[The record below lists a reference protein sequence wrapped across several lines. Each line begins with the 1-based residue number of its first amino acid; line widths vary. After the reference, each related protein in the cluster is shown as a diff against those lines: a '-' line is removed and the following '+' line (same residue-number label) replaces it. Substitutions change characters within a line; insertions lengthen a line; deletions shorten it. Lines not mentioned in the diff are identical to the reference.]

1 MKQFDLDPIAILVSS
16 KRQKLFKRQCSCR
29 TASLLY
35 ATIVK
40 LMIKMFCNVAAHN
53 GSPLTFMHSLLS
65 ATAFVN
71 NRTFK
76 RTRPQHLIDSSVF
89 VFLPSNHGRCRRFNA
104 NSAILLNGEA
114 LPTTNGVAPTIM
126 SPPQTKSSLFR
137 VTAKYSATGD
147 QPQAIERLTQQLQQG
162 DKFSVLRGITGTGK
176 TFVMSHVIANIGK
189 PCLVLCHN
197 KTLAAQL
204 ARELRSFLSENAVE
218 LFVSYYNMYRPEAYI
233 EKSGTYLKKKSSVN
247 AEVDA
252 LRHRATRSLLTRNDV
267 VVVASVSCIY
277 GLGFPKEY
285 IDNSHEI
292 EVGQVVVFHE
302 FCRMLER
309 MLYTPSENDENFE
322 RGQYQIDDNFETTRK
337 IILWS
342 PHDKYPMRIEFDELQ
357 SSQAI
362 DLEIE
367 KSYIIRSIGNGN
379 EKGFTQV
386 SSTQLFP
393 AKHHIVSD
401 DSLQLAMELIEQE
414 MLEQVKVFRSSGKN
428 EEAERLQARVV
439 QDLDLLREHG
449 YCHGCENYSR
459 HFAQRDAGDPP
470 DTLLDYFGFMGK
482 RDWLLIVD
490 ESHVTLPQLSAM
502 YIGDRERKLKLVKHG
517 YRLPSALDNRPLN
530 DKEFWNRIDQAVF
543 VSATPSK
550 LELALTDQQP
560 IEMIIRPTF
569 LCDPEIEVRPSEGQ
583 LQNFLLEVR
592 KRADIGERTLAIA
605 LSQRDAEDMSGF
617 LVRSDVKSKYIHCG
631 LTTNERAEALKE
643 LQNGTIDCLVGV
655 NLLREGLDLPQVSL
669 VAIFGAD
676 KQGFLRS
683 ETAIMQTI
691 GRAARHIEGKAI
703 LYANGINQT
712 IQKCIDETNRRRS
725 MQISYNIQHGR
736 KPQSTQGTS
745 TLSIFDLAKKEI
757 DAELEFKVPVG
768 KTKAVDLSQ
777 VAEIVE
783 TLKINSVKVQSND
796 DGPDAPLEQNTAFTT
811 DHIPTSPGIYTWR
824 DADDK
829 ILYIGKAVNLRSR
842 IRSYHAKSAQHS
854 LRIKWMV
861 KKAASVSFILT
872 PSDRD
877 ALVLESNLIK
887 HYQPPY
893 NVLLKDDEHYPYIC
907 ATCGDDYPKLMIVP
921 MKTEHQS
928 PSQQLYRYFG
938 PYTNFNELNTVMDF
952 VDEKYDLR
960 GKSFEAR
967 YSSGS
972 KLEYQRLFEQMMKEV
987 FTEGHSASKQLQEL
1001 RMEYEHAGNLFESK
1015 YNTCRDVVAVGK
1027 KSDPNKE
1034 IVVVHVLQL
1043 REGLVAG
1050 RFTYTCTM
1058 PKGSISEED
1067 YADAIF
1073 TVLTT
1078 RHYTSG
1084 AESRGKFS
1092 WFPDNV
1098 LLSHMPKDIK
1108 GLRSTIREL
1117 GKTAIPKK
1125 KSIRVAGAATK
1136 GDMLEVD
1143 KRTLELAEKNA
1154 NQAAF
1159 ERSVGGM
1166 NIGIVDGSGALELAK
1181 LVGCERPP
1189 SRIEC
1194 YVSDDY
1200 FIGIFVEM
1208 IQTHS
1213 SCFLHR
1219 T

>member
-1 MKQFDLDPIAILVSS
+1 MKQPLDPISTLVSS
-16 KRQKLFKRQCSCR
+16 KHKKKYKTKCR
-29 TASLLY
+29 CCRLSLLY
-35 ATIVK
+35 VTIVK
-40 LMIKMFCNVAAHN
+40 MTVNLFGNAVLRFGYSNIYHKGVQ
-53 GSPLTFMHSLLS
+53 S
-65 ATAFVN
+65 ATTFVN

-76 RTRPQHLIDSSVF
+76 RRLPRPSDHALCRIFSV
-89 VFLPSNHGRCRRFNA
+89 
-104 NSAILLNGEA
+104 NSAVALDTELVPEA
-114 LPTTNGVAPTIM
+114 SGLSTPDTSLSLAT
-126 SPPQTKSSLFR
+126 SSLFR

-147 QPQAIERLTQQLQQG
+147 QPQAIQRLTEQLQQG

-176 TFVMSHVIANIGK
+176 TFVMSHIIANIGK

-197 KTLAAQL
+197 KTLASQL

-247 AEVDA
+247 AEIDA

-285 IDNSHEI
+285 IDNSNEI
-292 EVGQVVVFHE
+292 VVGQEVILQD
-302 FCRMLER
+302 FCMTLER
-309 MLYTPSENDENFE
+309 MLYTPSDSDENFE
-322 RGQYQIDDNFETTRK
+322 RGQYQIDDSFETARN

-342 PHDKYPMRIEFDELQ
+342 PHEKYPMRISMEEVQ
-357 SSQAI
+357 SSKAI
-362 DLEIE
+362 NSDTE
-367 KSYIIRSIGNGN
+367 KSYVITSIGNGN
-379 EKGFTQV
+379 EKGFVPV

-393 AKHHIVSD
+393 AKHHIVSNQ
-401 DSLQLAMELIEQE
+401 SLQIAIDLIEQE
-414 MLEQVKVFRSSGKN
+414 MLEQVKVFRASGKS

-439 QDLDLLREHG
+439 QDLELLREHG

-459 HFAQRDAGDPP
+459 HFAQRDAGEPP

-502 YIGDRERKLKLVKHG
+502 YLGDRERKVKLVKHG

-530 DKEFWNRIDQAVF
+530 GEEFWKRVHQAVF

-550 LELALTDQQP
+550 LELALADRQP
-560 IEMIIRPTF
+560 IDMIIRPTF
-569 LCDPEIEVRPSEGQ
+569 LCDPEIEVRSSEGQ
-583 LQNFLLEVR
+583 LQDFLVEVK
-592 KRADIGERTLAIA
+592 KRAEISERTLAVA

-617 LVRSDVKSKYIHCG
+617 LIKNDVKSKFIHCG

-669 VAIFGAD
+669 VAIFSAD

-703 LYANGINQT
+703 LYAHGINTT

-725 MQISYNIQHGR
+725 LQISYNNQNGR
-736 KPQSTQGTS
+736 TPQSTLGTS
-745 TLSIFDLAKKEI
+745 TMSIFDLAKNEI
-757 DAELEFKVPVG
+757 DAELEFKIP
-768 KTKAVDLSQ
+768 AVKRDTSTGSDLA
-777 VAEIVE
+777 VVEKFAEALNLN
-783 TLKINSVKVQSND
+783 TVKMKSND
-796 DGPDAPLEQNTAFTT
+796 YGIDSALEHKTTFTT

-824 DADDK
+824 DSDDK

-842 IRSYHAKSAQHS
+842 VRSYHAKSAQHS

-921 MKTEHQS
+921 MKTETQS
-928 PSQQLYRYFG
+928 PSQQSYRYFG
-938 PYTNFNELNTVMDF
+938 PYTNFNELNTVMDY
-952 VDEKYDLR
+952 VEDKYDLR
-960 GKSFEAR
+960 GKSFQAR
-967 YSSGS
+967 YGS
-972 KLEYQRLFEQMMKEV
+972 EGKQEYQRLFEQMMKDV
-987 FTEGHSASKQLQEL
+987 FTEGTSVSTYVQDL
-1001 RMEYEHAGNLFESK
+1001 RTEYEHAGILFESK
-1015 YNTCRDVVAVGK
+1015 YNKCRDVVAVGK
-1027 KSDPNKE
+1027 KSDPKKE
-1034 IVVVHVLQL
+1034 VVVVHILQL
-1043 REGLVAG
+1043 RDGLVAG
-1050 RFTYTCTM
+1050 RFTYSCTL
-1058 PKGSISEED
+1058 PKGGNSEED
-1067 YADAIF
+1067 FADAIHA
-1073 TVLTT
+1073 VLTT

-1084 AESRGKFS
+1084 GESRGKFS
-1092 WFPDNV
+1092 WFPDNI
-1098 LLSHMPKDIK
+1098 LLSHVPSDMK
-1108 GLRSTIREL
+1108 GLRSIVREL
-1117 GKTAIPKK
+1117 GKSATPKK
-1125 KSIRVAGAATK
+1125 SSIRVAGAATK
-1136 GDMLEVD
+1136 GDMLDVD

-1159 ERSVGGM
+1159 EKSVGGM
-1166 NIGIVDGSGALELAK
+1166 NIGIVDGSGALELAA
-1181 LVGCERPP
+1181 LVGCERTP

-1194 YVSDDY
+1194 YVSDDW
-1200 FIGIFVEM
+1200 
-1208 IQTHS
+1208 
-1213 SCFLHR
+1213 
-1219 T
+1219 